1 MTRLQPVIWSKGT
14 FLTPQHL
21 QIQDRF
27 IENTLRFQLEALNF
41 RPWGFQS
48 LQIDNAALAAGV
60 FSVSSAT
67 GIFPDGLL
75 FDIPNSDPG
84 PPPKPLVDCFEVD
97 QEAIDVYLAIPHR
110 AQRVGDADWG

>member
-1 MTRLQPVIWSKGT
+1 MPRLQPVIWSKGT

-48 LQIDNAALAAGV
+48 LLINHEALSSGV
-60 FSVSSAT
+60 FSISSAS

-75 FDIPNSDPG
+75 FDIPDSDPG
-84 PPPKPLVDCFEVD
+84 PPPKPLQECF
-97 QEAIDVYLAIPHR
+97 
-110 AQRVGDADWG
+110 DADQDT